1 MIVFDD
7 RVQWW
12 FCEKIGGATC
22 SQGFGM
28 STWDLLCVEG
38 DADSESA
45 MTMQAAA
52 KGFGKQKLHEMKYF
66 SLGGGHEELVEMEHR
81 PGIYSFM

>member
-1 MIVFDD
+1 M
-7 RVQWW
+7 
-12 FCEKIGGATC
+12 
-22 SQGFGM
+22 
-28 STWDLLCVEG
+28 LCVEG

-45 MTMQAAA
+45 VTMQAAA